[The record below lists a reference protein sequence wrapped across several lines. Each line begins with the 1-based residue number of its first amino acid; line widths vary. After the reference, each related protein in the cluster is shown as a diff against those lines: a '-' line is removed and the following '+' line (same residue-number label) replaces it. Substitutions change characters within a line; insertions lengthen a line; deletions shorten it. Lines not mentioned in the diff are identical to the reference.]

1 MKYPSKVT
9 TYKES
14 SLPLLPTTL
23 EQLEKKPMTPGEL
36 YKKMKNKVGSL
47 NEFMEI
53 LDCLYALNKIEF
65 EEGVLRY
72 VG

>member
-1 MKYPSKVT
+1 
-9 TYKES
+9 
-14 SLPLLPTTL
+14 
-23 EQLEKKPMTPGEL
+23 MTPGEL

-53 LDCLYALNKIEF
+53 LDCLYVLNKIEL

>member
-14 SLPLLPTTL
+14 SLPLLPATL

-53 LDCLYALNKIEF
+53 LD
-65 EEGVLRY
+65 
-72 VG
+72 